1 MRAGA
6 RKESVESRGSTAWN
20 DGLHSVDG
28 GGLVDGGISETQDS
42 GIGTGGTGRGGA
54 DVISQTTWFAP
65 VEEEISDCPGGVCP
79 VPWAKTVE
87 AMSELEFLSSDRNSN
102 FPNENTIENTPV
114 IQEDQVN
121 HPSHYINGG
130 GIECIEAIEAQ
141 LTAEEYQG
149 YLRGN
154 CVKYLW
160 RWRHKGGKTDLAKA
174 QWYLDRLLTFTEAQN
189 G

>member
-1 MRAGA
+1 
-6 RKESVESRGSTAWN
+6 V
-20 DGLHSVDG
+20 
-28 GGLVDGGISETQDS
+28 
-42 GIGTGGTGRGGA
+42 
-54 DVISQTTWFAP
+54 
-65 VEEEISDCPGGVCP
+65 SDCPGGVCP
-79 VPWAKTVE
+79 VPWATKE
-87 AMSELEFLSSDRNSN
+87 E
-102 FPNENTIENTPV
+102 TPV
-114 IQEDQVN
+114 IQPDQVN
-121 HPSHYINGG
+121 HPPHYTDGG

-174 QWYLDRLLTFTEAQN
+174 QWYLDRLIQSDEAQK

>member
-1 MRAGA
+1 MRTGA
-6 RKESVESRGSTAWN
+6 RKESVESRGSTSWN

-28 GGLVDGGISETQDS
+28 GGLVDGSISETQDS

-65 VEEEISDCPGGVCP
+65 VEEISDCPGGVCP
-79 VPWAKTVE
+79 VPWAVKE
-87 AMSELEFLSSDRNSN
+87 E
-102 FPNENTIENTPV
+102 TPV
-114 IQEDQVN
+114 VKEDQVN
-121 HPSHYINGG
+121 HPSHYTDG